1 MLCVCKCGVKFT
13 RSDNL
18 KRHEASVKCTGKA
31 APLLSP
37 NQLGNLTCNKIDT
50 LSNNTVSCS
59 SDQIPRNVRK
69 FDADDNLST
78 TMATDSQSILPSQN
92 DDDDDSNDD
101 DVTATDDDA
110 NDTDEDNDDALNNVV
125 KVNNIPSKKSIKM
138 KRRNTS
144 LRFKHHQQQQ
154 RRRKIKRLRSRRRQA
169 VIKSKFQHH
178 TIAPNLNF
186 EVIAPPRRQ
195 PAQFQHVPR
204 VIGRSIQL
212 LSRTANINV
221 PSKYNFNYHK
231 RRNKIA

>member
-18 KRHEASVKCTGKA
+18 KRHETSAKCAGRATS
-31 APLLSP
+31 LLSH
-37 NQLGNLTCNKIDT
+37 NQLTHLTCNKIDT
-50 LSNNTVSCS
+50 LSNNTASCS
-59 SDQIPRNVRK
+59 NDEIPRNIRK
-69 FDADDNLST
+69 FGTGNNLTT
-78 TMATDSQSILPSQN
+78 TMDIDSQSTLSSQN
-92 DDDDDSNDD
+92 YDDSDDD
-101 DVTATDDDA
+101 DVTATDDDVNA
-110 NDTDEDNDDALNNVV
+110 TDADNDDALNNVI
-125 KVNNIPSKKSIKM
+125 KVNNIPSKNSIKM

-144 LRFKHHQQQQ
+144 LRFKHHQQQ

-178 TIAPNLNF
+178 TIAPNMNL
-186 EVIAPPRRQ
+186 EIIAPLRRQ
-195 PAQFQHVPR
+195 PAQFQYVPR

-221 PSKYNFNYHK
+221 PSNYDLNYHK